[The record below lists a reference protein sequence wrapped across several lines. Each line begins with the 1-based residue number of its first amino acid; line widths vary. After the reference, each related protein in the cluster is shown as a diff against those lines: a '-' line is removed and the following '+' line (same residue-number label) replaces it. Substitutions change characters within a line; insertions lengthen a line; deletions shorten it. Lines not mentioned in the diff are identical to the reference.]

1 MPESARPLASASQ
14 CRGSNFTPTSSTYY
28 LNFCLVLS
36 FQSTPCCGFLPWA
49 HCGPAWRAPPCT
61 SRPTL
66 GSSNAGES
74 PGVENIS
81 CSWTISFCS
90 PSQHPLSSLVSYS
103 TRILPV
109 WSKVVT
115 CCYSDQ
121 AAIIFTG
128 AIDSDDHWS
137 CLRDNWSVT
146 RLHLTSLVEA
156 RLRSPL
162 CPSLLYPVPTF
173 FKRSQHFQEVSIFF
187 KGFQQLYFQEV
198 TTFHRHQMWLNY
210 RKRVETSKPLQLFL
224 QGRW

>member
-1 MPESARPLASASQ
+1 MPRVKLHPHQLDLLFEILLGFVISKHSLLWSSTLGTLRTSLTSAPMHESANSGQLKQRRVTWCCKYFLSLEG
-14 CRGSNFTPTSSTYY
+14 RIVPT
-28 LNFCLVLS
+28 
-36 FQSTPCCGFLPWA
+36 
-49 HCGPAWRAPPCT
+49 
-61 SRPTL
+61 
-66 GSSNAGES
+66 
-74 PGVENIS
+74 
-81 CSWTISFCS
+81 SFCS

-103 TRILPV
+103 TQILPV

-115 CCYSDQ
+115 CCYSDK

-137 CLRDNWSVT
+137 CLRDNWSLT
-146 RLHLTSLVEA
+146 RLQLTSLVEA

-173 FKRSQHFQEVSIFF
+173 FKRVTKFSGGLNIFQGVS
-187 KGFQQLYFQEV
+187 LYFQEV
-198 TTFHRHQMWLNY
+198 KTLHKHQMWLNY

>member
-28 LNFCLVLS
+28 CNFCLVLFS
-36 FQSTPCCGFLPWA
+36 KHSSLLFS
-49 HCGPAWRAPPCT
+49 
-61 SRPTL
+61 TL
-66 GSSNAGES
+66 GTLRTSLTSAPMHES
-74 PGVENIS
+74 ANSGQLKRRRVTWCCKYFLFLEGRIVP
-81 CSWTISFCS
+81 TSFCS

-115 CCYSDQ
+115 CCYSDK

-173 FKRSQHFQEVSIFF
+173 FKGSQHFQEVSIFF
-187 KGFQQLYFQEV
+187 KGFQ
-198 TTFHRHQMWLNY
+198 
-210 RKRVETSKPLQLFL
+210 
-224 QGRW
+224 